1 MIMLMIMMMLLVI
14 LVNLMLFLLGGL
26 LDSIFPLLTAHL
38 MNLCFSLTGENQNAI
53 KRLWRV
59 SIRNLCKNLFFNSR
73 GMFYFVIVKVLYI
86 LARILLFMVD
96 LNILMY
102 GIIGSMIFWEIL
114 NYWSL
119 RRFIQ
124 MIMVQIW
131 WQTLPKEK
139 FETCW
144 QFIYGLAFVLSWV
157 RGGVCCVGFPQ
168 VSRNNILF

>member
-1 MIMLMIMMMLLVI
+1 
-14 LVNLMLFLLGGL
+14 
-26 LDSIFPLLTAHL
+26 
-38 MNLCFSLTGENQNAI
+38 MNLCFSLTGENQNVI

-59 SIRNLCKNLFFNSR
+59 SIRINLFKNLFFNSK

-102 GIIGSMIFWEIL
+102 DIIGSVMFLTL

-124 MIMVQIW
+124 TTMVQIW
-131 WQTLPKEK
+131 WQRLYQRESLKLVGLFMGWHLPSLKSEG
-139 FETCW
+139 E
-144 QFIYGLAFVLSWV
+144 FVVWVLLKLSQTTFYFNIKYW
-157 RGGVCCVGFPQ
+157 GNPIGFKWKT
-168 VSRNNILF
+168 